1 MHTPSRT
8 SFHGRGGF
16 TLPELLI
23 VIVIIGLTARFAIPA
38 FSTMMTGARLSG
50 AANLVEQELSYT
62 RMQAIRRG
70 SKATFRTAS
79 ASTYRI
85 TVESNGSIV
94 RTVKSGSLSDFK
106 SVTVSAPSD
115 SVSFS
120 SRGMLLAPA
129 PTSATSYAKVT
140 ITRGTKTDSV
150 LVYGNGRIQHV
161 RT

>member
-1 MHTPSRT
+1 MHSPARTP
-8 SFHGRGGF
+8 FHGRAGF
-16 TLPELLI
+16 TLPELLV

-38 FSTMMTGARLSG
+38 FSNMMTGGRLSG
-50 AANLVEQELSYT
+50 AANLVEQEISYT

-70 SKATFRTAS
+70 SKATFRTSS
-79 ASTYRI
+79 AATYSI

-94 RTVKSGSLSDFK
+94 RTVKRGSLSDFK

-115 SVSFS
+115 SISFS
-120 SRGMLLAPA
+120 SRGLLLAPSLS
-129 PTSATSYAKVT
+129 SATSYAKVT
-140 ITRGTKTDSV
+140 LTRGTKTDSV